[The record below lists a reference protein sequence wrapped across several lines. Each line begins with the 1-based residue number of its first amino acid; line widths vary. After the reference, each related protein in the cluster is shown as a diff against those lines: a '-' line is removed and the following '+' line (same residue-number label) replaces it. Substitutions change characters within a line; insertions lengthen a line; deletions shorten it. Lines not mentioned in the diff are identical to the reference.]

1 MLVLEKKMNT
11 VKTPVLHDARKNES
25 IMSLEQQGH
34 DMNVITHQDSQMH
47 DKNFRYLIRIRWL
60 IKAFLSACL
69 PKRVFKFLDM
79 DSLQILDGQLITRH
93 SHRNLNT
100 DFVCRINLKDSEEF
114 VILLIEH
121 QSSADKKM
129 PAKILQY
136 SAELIKQYGDSN
148 QSGRSYPLIIPIVF
162 YTGKYIDQ
170 LPKTMDEITFGE
182 NVYDRNPINAEFHLV
197 TPKNLDCSGI
207 EDGVALSL
215 FAQSFVLA
223 QNPDAQKLF
232 TMMKQLEQLK
242 DKKSIEF
249 RSRLEEYLFRE
260 VECKL
265 SEDDSAVL
273 EKLIIASKGEHNMP
287 TFEQILRD
295 IFEKQGRQEGRLEGK
310 LEGKKNMQLEI
321 AEKMIQNG
329 IDPELIENC
338 TGLDMASISQFNSN
352 SLAMT

>member
-1 MLVLEKKMNT
+1 MN
-11 VKTPVLHDARKNES
+11 A
-25 IMSLEQQGH
+25 
-34 DMNVITHQDSQMH
+34 ITHQDSQTH

-69 PKRVFKFLDM
+69 FKRVFKVLDM

-129 PAKILQY
+129 PARILQY
-136 SAELIKQYGDSN
+136 SAELIKQYGDGN

-170 LPKTMDEITFGE
+170 LPRNIDEMTFGE
-182 NVYDRNPINAEFHLV
+182 NVYDKDLINAEFHLV
-197 TPKNLDCSGI
+197 TPKKLDCSGI
-207 EDGVALSL
+207 EDGLALSL
-215 FAQSFVLA
+215 FAQSFVLT
-223 QNPDAQKLF
+223 QNPNVQKLF

-242 DKKSIEF
+242 EKKSIKLREI
-249 RSRLEEYLFRE
+249 LEDYLFRE

-265 SEDDSAVL
+265 SEQDSVVL

-287 TFEQILRD
+287 TFEQILSD
-295 IFEKQGRQEGRLEGK
+295 IFKKQGRQEGK
-310 LEGKKNMQLEI
+310 LEGQKNMQLEI

-329 IDPELIENC
+329 IDFELVENC
-338 TGLDMASISQFNSN
+338 TGLDIASISQFSSN
-352 SLAMT
+352 SLTMT